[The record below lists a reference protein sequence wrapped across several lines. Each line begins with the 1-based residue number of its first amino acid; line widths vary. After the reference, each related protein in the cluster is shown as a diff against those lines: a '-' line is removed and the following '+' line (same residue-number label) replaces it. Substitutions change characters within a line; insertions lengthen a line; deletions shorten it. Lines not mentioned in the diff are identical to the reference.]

1 MKYTIY
7 KCYCIDKSVSDFY
20 IGSTTDLVQRINF
33 HRVDCLA
40 ECNRKIYISM
50 RANGGFDNWAFESLE
65 NGECETRTE
74 IRMREQHY
82 MNELKPT
89 LNQVKAYLTKEEK
102 RLYTNGRRAVF
113 RAKYPEKQ
121 IEWNTRIAKWKWRC
135 DVCDHD
141 YPYTVKA
148 RHLKTKKH
156 QDNINGVERGPR
168 TSIRE
173 DTTRCD
179 ETQQTPQKK
188 SLTEQEYL
196 EVLQNPDNYNIV
208 FELCGECRT

>member
-7 KCYCIDKSVSDFY
+7 RCYCLDTKIQDSY
-20 IGSTTDLVQRINF
+20 IGSTKNLKRRIAM
-33 HRVDCLA
+33 HIQS
-40 ECNRKIYISM
+40 CNAQTKIKLYDFI
-50 RANGGFDNWAFESLE
+50 RENGGFENWTFEILE
-65 NGECETRTE
+65 ENTAEETTS
-74 IRMREQHY
+74 IRQREQHY

-113 RAKYPEKQ
+113 REKYPEKQ
-121 IEWNTRIAKWKWRC
+121 IEWNTRISKWKWRC
-135 DVCDHD
+135 EECDHD

-156 QDNINGVERGPR
+156 HSNINELERRPR
-168 TSIRE
+168 MCIRE

-179 ETQQTPQKK
+179 ETPQASQKK
-188 SLTEQEYL
+188 SFTEQEYL
-196 EVLQNPDNYNIV
+196 EVLQNPDNYRFV
-208 FELCGECRT
+208 FE